1 MEVEA
6 LDKETQCPI
15 CNQLIIFNVKSE
27 DISCNN
33 CKKNFMYKFCPECNQ
48 IIFFNKIEYDGYN
61 IFCPYISCHATTC
74 SVKCTKCN
82 KKIFFN
88 TKYKYYQGDEV
99 ECKECKFSFKKVKC
113 PCLDCPK
120 SFELPIDYCEGNQL
134 KCDHDGK
141 GGSAPLYFQKLGC
154 WYCGRHCVWNN
165 SKGKVYIEGQE
176 IQCPYKECGNVTNK
190 IVCPKCKQMTP
201 IVKANLEMGKKINC
215 LMKNCNTTYNIYFC
229 PFCKKSGYGDGS
241 PIAGKKIT
249 CQNCDKSFYFVNCF
263 YCKQINFW
271 KEPKKYIPCQT
282 IVCNN
287 DYCNKTS
294 ALIQCPFCQKVN
306 HFTKGVFGL
315 GKEYT
320 CSYTQCKKEFTI
332 LYCGNCNMT
341 QIKSPTLSPDVLFTC
356 DICKKYMPTV
366 QCPSCMKFCS
376 PNNNGMKLKNC
387 SIIKCPYSSCGKIFY
402 YYICPFCK
410 HDFNSN
416 TYSNLNIKCPF
427 KKCNKSFSYFICKN
441 CNNENY
447 KRSNEDSMEVDTE
460 EMFCENCKEKNS
472 IANSPENN
480 NFIEVKKANIVQ
492 GEKYIFD
499 KPEEDP
505 YDRRIIDN
513 LIKTK
518 IYDIM
523 INKIN
528 DEDEENKE
536 NKLCVICMTN
546 PIEWILAP
554 CGHKCLCSGPNCG
567 QVYKNNP
574 GKNCPI
580 CKEKIIGILEKVIDD

>member
-315 GKEYT
+315 GKEYS

-528 DEDEENKE
+528 DEDEDNKE

-574 GKNCPI
+574 GRNCPI

>member
-315 GKEYT
+315 GKEYS

-574 GKNCPI
+574 GRNCPI

>member
-33 CKKNFMYKFCPECNQ
+33 CKKNFIYKFCPECNQ

-315 GKEYT
+315 GKEYS

-574 GKNCPI
+574 GRNCPI